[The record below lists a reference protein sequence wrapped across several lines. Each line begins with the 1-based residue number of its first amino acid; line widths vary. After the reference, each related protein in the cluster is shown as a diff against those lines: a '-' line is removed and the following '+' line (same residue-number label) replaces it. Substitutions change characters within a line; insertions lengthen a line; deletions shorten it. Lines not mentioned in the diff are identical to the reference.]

1 MSLLKYGP
9 IMNIGEWQMKRAYLL
24 GMLIAVVMALPPG
37 ATAGVE
43 LKISNN
49 TDMDLGLSLQTLG
62 RITDFRNPNSN
73 DADGGL
79 DFILRRGLL
88 HLSGNF
94 TDYVKFFLQ
103 TEASAATDNDPSARI
118 SDATLNLHYRDI
130 AQLIMGLQKPPA
142 YRSILTDDAALLAI
156 DRPGITGYNLTWGLR
171 GRIEFDSTSLR
182 NTNSGIHGPYQDR
195 DLGATFFGTHSFSDM
210 LHFKYYAG
218 IYRGIQN
225 SRGGSDKPR
234 FTGRVQMNLFDPEP
248 DYDNRGTY
256 LGTKKTIAIGYSN
269 DTQHDVVTN
278 LEHHSGVD
286 YTSFNEFDL
295 FIDYPAGPGSVTFEG
310 SYIHT

>member
-1 MSLLKYGP
+1 MR
-9 IMNIGEWQMKRAYLL
+9 RAYFF
-24 GMLIAVVMALPPG
+24 GALILVVMALPLPV
-37 ATAGVE
+37 AAGVE
-43 LKISNN
+43 LKISDS
-49 TDMDLGLSLQTLG
+49 TDVDLGFSLQTLG

-79 DFILRRGLL
+79 DFFLRRGLF
-88 HLSGNF
+88 HLDGNF
-94 TDYVKFFLQ
+94 TDYVKVFLQ
-103 TEASAATDNDPSARI
+103 AETSGGTDNNPSARI
-118 SDATLNLHYRDI
+118 SDATANLHYRDI

-142 YRSILTDDAALLAI
+142 YRSILTSDDALLAI

-171 GRIEFDSTSLR
+171 GRVEFDTTTLK

-195 DLGATFFGTHSFSDM
+195 DLGATFFGTYSFTDM
-210 LHFKYYAG
+210 LHLKYYAG
-218 IYRGIQN
+218 IYRGIQKG
-225 SRGGSDKPR
+225 SDGSDKPR
-234 FTGRVQMNLFDPEP
+234 FTARLQMNLFDPEP

-278 LEHHSGVD
+278 LKQGSGVD
-286 YTSFNEFDL
+286 YTSYNEFDL
-295 FIDYPAGPGSVTFEG
+295 FVDYPAGPGSVTFEG

>member
-1 MSLLKYGP
+1 
-9 IMNIGEWQMKRAYLL
+9 MKRAYFF
-24 GMLIAVVMALPPG
+24 GVLILVVVSIPAG
-37 ATAGVE
+37 AAAGVE
-43 LKISNN
+43 LKINDN
-49 TDMDLGLSLQTLG
+49 TDVNLGLSLQTLG

-73 DADGGL
+73 DADGGV
-79 DFILRRGLL
+79 DFFMRRGLL
-88 HLSGNF
+88 RLGGSF

-118 SDATLNLHYRDI
+118 IDATVNLHYRDF

-142 YRSILTDDAALLAI
+142 YRSILTSDDTLLTI
-156 DRPGITGYNLTWGLR
+156 GRPGITGYNLTWGLR
-171 GRIEFDSTSLR
+171 GRVEFDTTTLK

-195 DLGATFFGTHSFSDM
+195 DLGATFFGTYSFTDL

-218 IYRGIQN
+218 IYRGIQK
-225 SRGGSDKPR
+225 SSDGSDKPR
-234 FTGRVQMNLFDPEP
+234 FTARLHMNLFDPEP

-256 LGTKKTIAIGYSN
+256 LGSKKTIAIGYSN
-269 DTQHDVVTN
+269 DTQHDVITN
-278 LEHHSGVD
+278 LEHGSGVD
-286 YTSFNEFDL
+286 YSSFNEFDL

>member
-1 MSLLKYGP
+1 
-9 IMNIGEWQMKRAYLL
+9 MKRAYFF
-24 GMLIAVVMALPPG
+24 GVLILVVVSIPAG
-37 ATAGVE
+37 AAAGVE
-43 LKISNN
+43 LKINDN
-49 TDMDLGLSLQTLG
+49 TDVNLGLSLQTLG

-73 DADGGL
+73 DADGGV
-79 DFILRRGLL
+79 DFFMRRGLL
-88 HLSGNF
+88 RLGGSF

-118 SDATLNLHYRDI
+118 IDATVNLHYRDF

-142 YRSILTDDAALLAI
+142 YRSILTSDDTLLTI
-156 DRPGITGYNLTWGLR
+156 GRPGITGYNLTWGLR
-171 GRIEFDSTSLR
+171 GRVEFDTTTLK

-195 DLGATFFGTHSFSDM
+195 DLGATFFGTYSFTDL

-218 IYRGIQN
+218 IYRGIQK
-225 SRGGSDKPR
+225 SSDGSDNPR
-234 FTGRVQMNLFDPEP
+234 FTARLQMNLFDPEP

-256 LGTKKTIAIGYSN
+256 LGSKKTIAIGYSN

-278 LEHHSGVD
+278 LEHGSGVD
-286 YTSFNEFDL
+286 YTSFNQFDL

>member
-1 MSLLKYGP
+1 
-9 IMNIGEWQMKRAYLL
+9 MKRAYFL
-24 GMLIAVVMALPPG
+24 GVLILVAVFMPAG
-37 ATAGVE
+37 AGAGVE
-43 LKISNN
+43 LKINDN
-49 TDMDLGLSLQTLG
+49 TDVNLGLSLQTLG

-73 DADGGL
+73 DADEGV
-79 DFILRRGLL
+79 DFSLHRGLL
-88 HLSGNF
+88 RVGGNF

-118 SDATLNLHYRDI
+118 SDATVNLHYRKI

-142 YRSILTDDAALLAI
+142 YRSILTSDDALLAI

-171 GRIEFDSTSLR
+171 GRVEFDTTTLK

-195 DLGATFFGTHSFSDM
+195 DLGATFFGTYSFTDM

-225 SRGGSDKPR
+225 GSSNDKPR
-234 FTGRVQMNLFDPEP
+234 LTARVQMNLFDPEP
-248 DYDNRGTY
+248 DYDNLGTY
-256 LGTKKTIAIGYSN
+256 LGSKKTIAIGYSN

-278 LEHHSGVD
+278 LDHGTGVD

-295 FIDYPAGPGSVTFEG
+295 FVDYPLGPGSVTLEG
-310 SYIHT
+310 SYAHT

>member
-1 MSLLKYGP
+1 
-9 IMNIGEWQMKRAYLL
+9 MNIGEWQMKRAYFL
-24 GMLIAVVMALPPG
+24 GVMILVAVALPPG
-37 ATAGVE
+37 AAAGVK
-43 LKISNN
+43 LKISDK
-49 TDMDLGLSLQTLG
+49 TAVDLGLSLQTLG
-62 RITDFRNPNSN
+62 RVTDFRNPNSN

-79 DFILRRGLL
+79 DFSLHRGLF
-88 HLSGNF
+88 HLGGNF

-103 TEASAATDNDPSARI
+103 TEASAATDNDPGARI
-118 SDATLNLHYRDI
+118 SDATVNFHYRDV

-142 YRSILTDDAALLAI
+142 YRSILTSDDALLAI
-156 DRPGITGYNLTWGLR
+156 ERPGITGYNLTWGLR
-171 GRIEFDSTSLR
+171 GRVEFDTTTLK

-195 DLGATFFGTHSFSDM
+195 DLGVTFFGTHSFSDM
-210 LHFKYYAG
+210 LHFKYYGG
-218 IYRGIQN
+218 IYRGIQDSSSN
-225 SRGGSDKPR
+225 DKPR
-234 FTGRVQMNLFDPEP
+234 FTARVQMNLFDPEP

-278 LEHHSGVD
+278 LDHGSGVD

-295 FIDYPAGPGSVTFEG
+295 FVEYPAGPGSVTFEG

>member
-1 MSLLKYGP
+1 MADEAGISSRHADRCADGP
-9 IMNIGEWQMKRAYLL
+9 A
-24 GMLIAVVMALPPG
+24 
-37 ATAGVE
+37 AGVE
-43 LKISNN
+43 LKISDN
-49 TDMDLGLSLQTLG
+49 TDVDLGLSLQTLG

-79 DFILRRGLL
+79 DFSLHRGLF
-88 HLSGNF
+88 HLGGNF

-118 SDATLNLHYRDI
+118 SDATVNLHYRDV
-130 AQLIMGLQKPPA
+130 AQLIMGLQKPHA
-142 YRSILTDDAALLAI
+142 YRSILTSDDALLAI
-156 DRPGITGYNLTWGLR
+156 DRPGITGYNLTWRLQGWV
-171 GRIEFDSTSLR
+171 EYDTTTLR
-182 NTNSGIHGPYQDR
+182 NTNRGIHGPYQDR
-195 DLGATFFGTHSFSDM
+195 DLGATFFGTYTLNDM
-210 LHFKYYAG
+210 LHFKYYGG
-218 IYRGIQN
+218 IYRGVQDS
-225 SRGGSDKPR
+225 SRDKPR

-278 LEHHSGVD
+278 LDHGSGVD

>member
-1 MSLLKYGP
+1 
-9 IMNIGEWQMKRAYLL
+9 MKRAYFF
-24 GMLIAVVMALPPG
+24 GVLILVVVSIPAG
-37 ATAGVE
+37 AAAGVE
-43 LKISNN
+43 LKINDN
-49 TDMDLGLSLQTLG
+49 TDVNLGLSLQTLG

-73 DADGGL
+73 DADGGV
-79 DFILRRGLL
+79 DFFMRRGLL
-88 HLSGNF
+88 RLGGSF

-118 SDATLNLHYRDI
+118 IDATVNLHYRDF

-142 YRSILTDDAALLAI
+142 YRSILTSDDTLLTI
-156 DRPGITGYNLTWGLR
+156 GRPGITGYNLTWGLR
-171 GRIEFDSTSLR
+171 GRVEFDTTTLK

-195 DLGATFFGTHSFSDM
+195 DLGATFFGTYSFTDL

-218 IYRGIQN
+218 IYRGIQK
-225 SRGGSDKPR
+225 SSDGSDNPR
-234 FTGRVQMNLFDPEP
+234 FTARLQMNLFDPEP

-256 LGTKKTIAIGYSN
+256 LGSKKTIAIGYSN
-269 DTQHDVVTN
+269 DTQHDVITN
-278 LEHHSGVD
+278 LEHGSGVD
-286 YTSFNEFDL
+286 YSSFNEFDL

>member
-1 MSLLKYGP
+1 
-9 IMNIGEWQMKRAYLL
+9 MNIGEWQMKRAYFL
-24 GMLIAVVMALPPG
+24 GVMILVAVALPPG
-37 ATAGVE
+37 AAAGVK
-43 LKISNN
+43 LKISDK
-49 TDMDLGLSLQTLG
+49 TAVDLGLSLQTLG
-62 RITDFRNPNSN
+62 RVTDFRNPNSN

-79 DFILRRGLL
+79 DFSLHRGLF
-88 HLSGNF
+88 HLGGNF

-118 SDATLNLHYRDI
+118 SDATVNLHYRDV

-142 YRSILTDDAALLAI
+142 YRSILTSDDALLAI
-156 DRPGITGYNLTWGLR
+156 ERPGITGYNLTWGLR
-171 GRIEFDSTSLR
+171 GRVEFDTTTLK

-195 DLGATFFGTHSFSDM
+195 DLGVTFFGTHSFSDM
-210 LHFKYYAG
+210 LHFKYYGG
-218 IYRGIQN
+218 IYRGIQDSSSN
-225 SRGGSDKPR
+225 DKPR
-234 FTGRVQMNLFDPEP
+234 FTARVQMNLFDPEP

-278 LEHHSGVD
+278 LDHGSGVD

-295 FIDYPAGPGSVTFEG
+295 FVEYPAGPGSVTFEG